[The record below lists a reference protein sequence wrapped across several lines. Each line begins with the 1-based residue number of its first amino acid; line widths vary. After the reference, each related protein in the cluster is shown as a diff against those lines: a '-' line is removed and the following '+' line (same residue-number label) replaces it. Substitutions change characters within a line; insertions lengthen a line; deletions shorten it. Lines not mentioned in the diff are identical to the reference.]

1 MATDITDARVCFED
15 QYHIKWKNIHLKILK
30 LEFRNEFFMR
40 KIVQPKPL
48 ITHKFIPFHI
58 SKNVHYMKTLK
69 SKKYGHTCTF
79 VCFDLILDIRIGKE
93 KIEVHFKLI
102 EVLYGL
108 QYYS

>member
-1 MATDITDARVCFED
+1 
-15 QYHIKWKNIHLKILK
+15 
-30 LEFRNEFFMR
+30 
-40 KIVQPKPL
+40 
-48 ITHKFIPFHI
+48 
-58 SKNVHYMKTLK
+58 MKTLK

-93 KIEVHFKLI
+93 KNRGTFKLI